1 MKLQMKKS
9 LQMRFL
15 SMALTLA
22 MIIIMLPMPELIVYA
37 EGTQDDP
44 GNAVNISSEILK
56 LEENNVRPIQFD
68 DMVAAGDIY
77 GQGDNSFLLSEQ
89 NELFLYWSTKS
100 EVKGYYYDNL
110 DIYKSEFVKIFSFVS
125 F

>member
-22 MIIIMLPMPELIVYA
+22 MIIIMLPMPELIAHA
-37 EGTQDDP
+37 EGTQDNP
-44 GNAVNISSEILK
+44 GNTVNISSEILK
-56 LEENNVRPIQFD
+56 LEKNNVRPKQFD

-77 GQGDNSFLLSEQ
+77 GQGDNYFLLSEQ

-110 DIYKSEFVKIFSFVS
+110 DMTIKS
-125 F
+125 